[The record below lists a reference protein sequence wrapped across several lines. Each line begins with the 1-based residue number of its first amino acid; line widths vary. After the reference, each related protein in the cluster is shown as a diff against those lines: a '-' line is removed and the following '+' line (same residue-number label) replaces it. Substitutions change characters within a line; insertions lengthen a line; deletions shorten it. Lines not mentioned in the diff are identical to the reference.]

1 MSQISVTTDQK
12 EVLRAVLEW
21 LSAGKKPYLTF
32 GGYAGTGKSTL
43 IAFLRLILQ
52 TKKPNWRVAFAAY
65 TGKAAQVL
73 DEKLKAASTR
83 QTKDS
88 VGTLHSLL
96 YSPMMSQSGE
106 VSGWMKKAKLEFD
119 LIIIDEASMVTEEI
133 WRDAL
138 SFGVPI
144 LAVGDHG
151 QLPPIEGKFNL
162 MAEPELVLTKIHRQA
177 AGSPIIQAAT
187 LARINGFVPVRR
199 FGPGVEKFD
208 SANSDAQMQIES
220 FFETFKPGTLFLTG
234 MNRTRIGINR
244 SIRQSQYRE
253 GDKPEPG
260 DVVICLKNNWR
271 KGIYNGLVGKISHLE
286 GVPDCDGDCTLLNA
300 QITDF
305 GGKKLYS
312 GPIALEAF
320 NQSDRQKLK
329 YPREAA
335 VFDYGYALTV
345 HKAQGSQAEKVILI
359 EERNRHMSDD
369 DWARWL
375 YTAITR
381 AEKELYIFGNSS

>member
-12 EVLRAVLEW
+12 EILRAVLEW
-21 LSAGKKPYLTF
+21 LAAGKKPYLTF

-43 IAFLRLILQ
+43 IAFLRLILK
-52 TKKPNWRVAFAAY
+52 TKKPQWKVAFSAY
-65 TGKAAQVL
+65 TGKASQVL
-73 DEKLKAASTR
+73 DEKLKAAGTR
-83 QTKDS
+83 QPKDW
-88 VGTLHSLL
+88 VGTLHALL
-96 YSPMMSQSGE
+96 YSPVLSPAGE
-106 VSGWMKKAKLEFD
+106 IAGWAKKDKLDYD
-119 LIIIDEASMVTEEI
+119 LIIVDEASMVTEEI
-133 WRDAL
+133 WRDL
-138 SFGVPI
+138 RSYGVPI

-162 MAEPELVLTKIHRQA
+162 MAEPELILTKIHRQA

-187 LARINGFVPVRR
+187 LARVNGFVPVRR

-208 SANSDAQMQIES
+208 SSNSDAQMQIES
-220 FFETFKPGTLFLTG
+220 FFETFKPGTLFLTS

-253 GDKPEPG
+253 GDKPEAG
-260 DVVICLKNNWR
+260 DIIICLKNNWR
-271 KGIYNGLVGKISHLE
+271 KGIYNGLVGKIAHLE
-286 GVPDCDGDCTLLNA
+286 GIPNCDGDCTLLNA
-300 QITDF
+300 QVVDF
-305 GGKKLYS
+305 GGRKLYS

-320 NQSDRQKLK
+320 NQSDREKLRF
-329 YPREAA
+329 PREAA

-359 EERNRHMSDD
+359 EERNRHMSDE

-381 AEKELYIFGNSS
+381 AEKELYIFGSSA